1 MGYVANAMIE
11 MAEAGA
17 SMAELAEVQ
26 AWRAAGHAVPLVW
39 VEVDTYRG
47 RRKMPALAIEVAE
60 RLAASLEDE
69 VARETLRQAV
79 ADARGYREMV
89 GRDRDGAVLTAAV
102 RREAVA
108 AARTA
113 RRLAGE
119 IVAAVTAG
127 EELPEEWHRI
137 DAYAGAGEPWAC
149 EVVRLVREELEGT
162 GIRP

>member
-1 MGYVANAMIE
+1 MGYVANAMVE

-17 SMAELAEVQ
+17 VMAELAEVQ
-26 AWRAAGHAVPLVW
+26 AWRAAGHTVPLVW

-47 RRKMPALAIEVAE
+47 RRKMPAITLEVAE
-60 RLAASLEDE
+60 RLAASLDDE
-69 VARETLRQAV
+69 AARETLRQAA

-119 IVAAVTAG
+119 SVAAV
-127 EELPEEWHRI
+127 P
-137 DAYAGAGEPWAC
+137 AGADLPEPWAC